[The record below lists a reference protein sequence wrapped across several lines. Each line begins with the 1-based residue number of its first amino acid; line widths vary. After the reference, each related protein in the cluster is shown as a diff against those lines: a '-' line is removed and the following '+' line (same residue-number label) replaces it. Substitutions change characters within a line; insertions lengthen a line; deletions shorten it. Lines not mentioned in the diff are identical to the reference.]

1 MISVLNWLPHAN
13 NCWICFSTLSAEIID
28 IIHINEKINLLKIIA
43 FKFANDLVTILY
55 TSLTRLGF
63 LRPHGGIY
71 ILESVSEQRRHL
83 AGTIFLYIFVKSFK
97 AKYDL
102 MGKLLISLIMSC
114 LKLFPTWWTV
124 KDPHKNS
131 ILAI

>member
-13 NCWICFSTLSAEIID
+13 NCWICFSTLSAEIIA
-28 IIHINEKINLLKIIA
+28 IININGKINLQKIIA
-43 FKFANDLVTILY
+43 FKFANDLVTIWY
-55 TSLTRLGF
+55 TSLTRLEF

-83 AGTIFLYIFVKSFK
+83 AGTFLYIFVKSFK
-97 AKYDL
+97 TKYDI
-102 MGKLLISLIMSC
+102 MGKPLKTLMSC
-114 LKLFPTWWTV
+114 LKHFLPTWWTV